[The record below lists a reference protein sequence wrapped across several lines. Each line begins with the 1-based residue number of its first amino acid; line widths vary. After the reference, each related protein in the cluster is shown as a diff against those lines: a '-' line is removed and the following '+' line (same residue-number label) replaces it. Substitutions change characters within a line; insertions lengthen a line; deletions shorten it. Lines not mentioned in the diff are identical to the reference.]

1 MMNYL
6 KSYKEKL
13 IKTYRDLNNIDLN
26 SIFEKLKNTNLSDIK
41 NLNSKDIISYLKA
54 SNYLKPIV
62 GFLIFSS
69 FIYFL
74 LIPNI
79 KSFNS
84 KYKLSRQYIKESQDL
99 PNSNNDLINMK
110 KKYKKINSSMVE
122 IKSSIIEKDKLIYLT
137 NLFDDLSKSTS
148 VRIDFFSPT
157 NKIQKESI
165 CKISEVNKLSKN
177 LLTKKNSYKS
187 NNKNINNAIYELKL
201 YGNYLNI
208 IFFLNSIQNY
218 DLMIIPSCIQVIEEN
233 DDEFIK
239 SGFVKANLVIEL
251 PIR

>member
-1 MMNYL
+1 MMNNL
-6 KSYKEKL
+6 KFYKEKL
-13 IKTYRDLNNIDLN
+13 IKTYRDLNNINLD
-26 SIFEKLKNTNLSDIK
+26 STFEKLKNINLSDIK
-41 NLNSKDIISYLKA
+41 NVNSKDIISYLKS
-54 SNYLKPIV
+54 SNYWKPIV

-99 PNSNNDLINMK
+99 PNLNNDFITMK
-110 KKYKKINSSMVE
+110 KKYKKINSSMDE
-122 IKSSIIEKDKLIYLT
+122 IKSSIILKDKLIYLT

-148 VRIDFFSPT
+148 VSIDFFSPI
-157 NKIQKESI
+157 NKTQKQSI
-165 CKISEVNKLSKN
+165 CKITEVNQISKKLR
-177 LLTKKNSYKS
+177 TKKSTKS
-187 NNKNINNAIYELKL
+187 NNKNINEAIYQLKL

-208 IFFLNSIQNY
+208 ISFLNSIQNY

-233 DDEFIK
+233 DDEPIK
-239 SGFVKANLVIEL
+239 GGFVKANLVIKL

>member
-1 MMNYL
+1 MMNKL

-26 SIFEKLKNTNLSDIK
+26 SIFEKLKNTNLSDIR
-41 NLNSKDIISYLKA
+41 NLNSKDIISYLKS
-54 SNYLKPIV
+54 SNYLKPIG

-79 KSFNS
+79 KLFNS

-99 PNSNNDLINMK
+99 PNLNNDLINIK
-110 KKYKKINSSMVE
+110 KKYKKINYSMAE

-148 VRIDFFSPT
+148 VRIDFFSPI
-157 NKIQKESI
+157 NKTQKESI
-165 CKISEVNKLSKN
+165 CKITEVNQISKN
-177 LLTKKNSYKS
+177 LLAKKNSSKS
-187 NNKNINNAIYELKL
+187 NNKNINEAIYQLKL

-208 IFFLNSIQNY
+208 ISFLNSIQNY
-218 DLMIIPSCIQVIEEN
+218 DLMIIPSCIQVIEKN
-233 DDEFIK
+233 DDELIEG
-239 SGFVKANLVIEL
+239 GFVKANLVIKL

>member
-1 MMNYL
+1 MMNNL

-13 IKTYRDLNNIDLN
+13 IKTYRDLNNINLN
-26 SIFEKLKNTNLSDIK
+26 SIFENLKNTNLSDIK
-41 NLNSKDIISYLKA
+41 NLNSKDIISYLKS
-54 SNYLKPIV
+54 SNYWKPILS
-62 GFLIFSS
+62 FIFFSS

-74 LIPNI
+74 LLPNI

-99 PNSNNDLINMK
+99 PNLNNDLITMK
-110 KKYKKINSSMVE
+110 KKYKKINSSMNE

-148 VRIDFFSPT
+148 VRIDFFSPI
-157 NKIQKESI
+157 NMIQKESI
-165 CKISEVNKLSKN
+165 CKISEFNQISKN
-177 LLTKKNSYKS
+177 LLTKKNSTKS
-187 NNKNINNAIYELKL
+187 NNKNINEAIYQLKL

-208 IFFLNSIQNY
+208 ISFLNSIQNY

-233 DDEFIK
+233 NDEPIK
-239 SGFVKANLVIEL
+239 GGFVKANLVIKL

>member
-1 MMNYL
+1 MMNNL

-54 SNYLKPIV
+54 SSYWKSIV
-62 GFLIFSS
+62 GLVIFSS

-99 PNSNNDLINMK
+99 PNLNNDLITMK
-110 KKYKKINSSMVE
+110 KKYKKINSSMAE

-148 VRIDFFSPT
+148 VSINFFSPI
-157 NKIQKESI
+157 NKNQKESI
-165 CKISEVNKLSKN
+165 CKISEVNQIPEK
-177 LLTKKNSYKS
+177 LLTKKNSSKS
-187 NNKNINNAIYELKL
+187 NNKIINEAIYQLKL
-201 YGNYLNI
+201 HGNYLNI
-208 IFFLNSIQNY
+208 ISFLNSIQNY

-233 DDEFIK
+233 DDELING
-239 SGFVKANLVIEL
+239 GFVKANLVITL